1 MDFDARDERLTRANA
16 VKGAFRTFDRVFS
29 AKPHCG
35 AGGEPLCFAAMRL
48 EKIISG
54 GQTGVDRAALDA
66 ALEVGMPI
74 GGWCPRGRRAE
85 DGFVPHGYPLAETPT
100 TEYTERTNFNVRD
113 SDATLVI
120 TRGALDGG
128 SLFTTKVAMQL
139 GRPYKVV
146 DMDETNGLEV
156 AVSFIRT
163 TNARVLNVA
172 GPRESKN
179 PGIYERSLLFLKNVF
194 SNARAA

>member
-1 MDFDARDERLTRANA
+1 MLR
-16 VKGAFRTFDRVFS
+16 
-29 AKPHCG
+29 
-35 AGGEPLCFAAMRL
+35 AMRL

-66 ALEVGMPI
+66 ALEVGLPI

-113 SDATLVI
+113 SDATLVV

-128 SLFTTKVAMQL
+128 SLFATKVAMHL
-139 GRPYKVV
+139 GRPCKVV
-146 DMDETNGLEV
+146 DLDESNGLEV
-156 AVSFIRT
+156 ALGFIRT

-179 PGIYERSLLFLKNVF
+179 PGIYEKSLAFLMNLFKGGRDGAG
-194 SNARAA
+194 S